1 MPKKQ
6 IPIKTKK
13 TQDQI
18 IKTVAMKAKVK
29 LPEKS
34 KKIKPD
40 SIDLGNQIKILKAQ
54 ARKFN
59 KEKGELSQ
67 RVADLENQLREKA
80 ERNSKLESDINQVNG
95 RVENTNKEK
104 GDLSQKVADLENQLR
119 EKAEQNSKLESDINQ
134 ANGRVENTN
143 KEKGDLSQRVTGLET
158 QVREKTDQI
167 SKLESEI
174 SETNSKVEN
183 LRKENDRL
191 AENIVNAEK
200 TIGELRA
207 DNENLK
213 EQMKKEKAI
222 FAQEWARGLV
232 GMLRKVSNLAGRE
245 PQNTQGLTPRAVYED
260 LLAWMEKAF
269 SEKPRPFPS
278 GETIELDAS
287 SEDILELKNRYDWG
301 VEIPFAGVVGK
312 KTFRIIQRGWQL
324 KTEILLPAVVTAEQS
339 DSEVSH
345 E

>member
-40 SIDLGNQIKILKAQ
+40 SIDLGNQIKKMKPEISAHNHELLGKNKQISDFENQIKTLKAQ

-80 ERNSKLESDINQVNG
+80 ERNSKLESDINQV
-95 RVENTNKEK
+95 
-104 GDLSQKVADLENQLR
+104 
-119 EKAEQNSKLESDINQ
+119 
-134 ANGRVENTN
+134 NGRVENTN

-260 LLAWMEKAF
+260 LQAWMEKAF